1 MEVQLGGSEQSS
13 PGAFIGVGIFV
24 LILGCV
30 WPTIV
35 FDDFTDEV
43 ESRSWDTVDASVNY
57 MDIDSYEY
65 ECGDDETSSTCTQYQ
80 VSYTFQFEVDDTTYY
95 VTDTEDVSYFDS
107 RVWEVDY
114 PANSTRTIAYDNEN
128 PENIDYNP
136 GDFAPFIPPILVFLF
151 TSLIGGLFI
160 VGGIRLVIQPKD
172 KSKEQETKGSLFDQN
187 INFDIKKSIWGEV
200 HYAHP
205 AVEALAMKMKSFSC
219 TDEQIKSFFEKCKTQ
234 HEQPNHSRKFG
245 RGWCE
250 EVEAIMDQHN
260 SHVKYDFVG
269 KIKIARFVLAGF
281 GVVMLVFTLTIALPM
296 FLKYDALDWYGWVL
310 VWATL
315 SPIGLIMV
323 ATSIA
328 REMSKF
334 SDQGLGEILDQYID
348 EEFFDEN

>member
-1 MEVQLGGSEQSS
+1 MAREQSS

-80 VSYTFQFEVDDTTYY
+80 VNYTFQFEVDDTTYY

-107 RVWEVDY
+107 PSMGGRLSSQF
-114 PANSTRTIAYDNEN
+114 NSNNRLRQRK

-187 INFDIKKSIWGEV
+187 INFDIKKVFREV

-219 TDEQIKSFFEKCKTQ
+219 TDEQIKSFFEKCKSQ

-269 KIKIARFVLAGF
+269 KIKLPHLYSQDLA
-281 GVVMLVFTLTIALPM
+281 
-296 FLKYDALDWYGWVL
+296 
-310 VWATL
+310 
-315 SPIGLIMV
+315 
-323 ATSIA
+323 
-328 REMSKF
+328 
-334 SDQGLGEILDQYID
+334 
-348 EEFFDEN
+348 